1 MHYEYKGNAM
11 KMWKQ
16 LTKEQSEI
24 LMGLMMAESQIP
36 EEKIADDFL
45 CNVIKK
51 RITACKLPIEYETNG
66 LVYLSVLCE
75 GNPGRAVLTLIE
87 LLNRKEPK
95 ITIHALV
102 DAYPDGHYTTEAL
115 EKRID
120 EVRERKSEWDYLY

>member
-1 MHYEYKGNAM
+1 
-11 KMWKQ
+11 MWKQ
-16 LTKEQSEI
+16 LTREQSKV
-24 LMGLMMAESQIP
+24 LMNLMMVESQIP

-51 RITACKLPIEYETNG
+51 RITARKLPIEYETNG
-66 LVYLSVLCE
+66 LAYLSVLCE

-95 ITIHALV
+95 ITIEALV
-102 DAYPDGHYTTEAL
+102 NAYPYGHYTTLAL

-120 EVRERKSEWDYLY
+120 EVREQKGEWDYLY